1 MSGQEVLPPPSDT
14 AASSG
19 IEDGDGHSR
28 LPTVLLS
35 ILSVLVLLGVLG
47 GVAFGI
53 MIYGKRSDPSA
64 MIVRVEPAE
73 PDPNYVAGPKLTEF
87 TLTERSGEAFN
98 SRSLRGK
105 VWVASFFYSSCPHKC
120 LQLNQRVQQ
129 LEREFGKQGVTF
141 LSITCDPKNDTP
153 QRLAKYADGFGA
165 DEEQWLFLTGDMDY
179 IRRVGNDMFSAVVAE
194 ETHAD
199 RVYVVDKQ
207 GAVRSRFVV
216 LDSFGFRS
224 TRLLIKQLIDEP
236 YEPQA
241 AGDDSQSDATT
252 SPPNRAAGVGEPA
265 APAESNGS

>member
-1 MSGQEVLPPPSDT
+1 MSGQEVLPPPSDA
-14 AASSG
+14 AASPGEGDS
-19 IEDGDGHSR
+19 DGRSTMV
-28 LPTVLLS
+28 TVLLS
-35 ILSVLVLLGVLG
+35 VLSVLVLFGVLG

-53 MIYGKRSDPSA
+53 MIYGRRSDPSA

-199 RVYVVDKQ
+199 RVYVVDKN
-207 GAVRSRFVV
+207 GTVRDQFVALSPV
-216 LDSFGFRS
+216 GLHSARM
-224 TRLLIKQLIDEP
+224 LIKQLIDEP

-241 AGDDSQSDATT
+241 AGNESQGH
-252 SPPNRAAGVGEPA
+252 P
-265 APAESNGS
+265 

>member
-1 MSGQEVLPPPSDT
+1 MSGQEVPPPPTDT
-14 AASSG
+14 AASPGEGDS
-19 IEDGDGHSR
+19 DGRSTMV
-28 LPTVLLS
+28 TVLLS
-35 ILSVLVLLGVLG
+35 VLSVLVLFGVLG

-53 MIYGKRSDPSA
+53 MFYGERSDPSA
-64 MIVRVEPAE
+64 MIVRIEPAE
-73 PDPNYVAGPKLTEF
+73 PDPNYVAGPKMTDF
-87 TLTERSGEAFN
+87 TLTERSGEAFD

-129 LEREFGKQGVTF
+129 LEQEFGRQGVTF

-165 DEEQWLFLTGDMDY
+165 DEERWLFLTGDMDY

-194 ETHAD
+194 VTHSE

-207 GAVRSRFVV
+207 GAVRSYYDA

-236 YEPQA
+236 YEPPA
-241 AGDDSQSDATT
+241 AGDETRVH
-252 SPPNRAAGVGEPA
+252 P
-265 APAESNGS
+265 